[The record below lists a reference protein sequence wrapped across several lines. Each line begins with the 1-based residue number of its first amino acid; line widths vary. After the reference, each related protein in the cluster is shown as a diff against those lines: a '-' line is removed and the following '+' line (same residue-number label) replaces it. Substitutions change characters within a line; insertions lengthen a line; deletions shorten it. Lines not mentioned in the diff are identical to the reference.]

1 MSFDKKEAVY
11 LVDDTAFLHLK
22 ETVPEMGFAY
32 EVFDKASGSALYT
45 GLITDQQMEE
55 SPIRSPLAC
64 ARVLAMQEVGL
75 PGEIVSE
82 VALRTLEQIKEA
94 KRAYRKAHRDEPQ
107 DHSIRFIN
115 SRYDELFRIPDG
127 GRIKVDFPDRSFI
140 SPCEY
145 IDDYHTRV
153 GGDVYHICQF
163 AEILERGDGKASP
176 EPEMLKDQAA
186 WQINHREYLSIW
198 ATEDGWDY
206 TVYDR
211 NLDAIDGGQL
221 DRKNLSIQECRD
233 RILKERGWQYRNFT
247 EVDLDL
253 VKELSAKN
261 SVLKEL
267 RSGKTESAPVAGKTE
282 SKTKA
287 ASAAE
292 KTESKTESASVAGKK
307 DRKEA
312 CR

>member
-1 MSFDKKEAVY
+1 
-11 LVDDTAFLHLK
+11 
-22 ETVPEMGFAY
+22 
-32 EVFDKASGSALYT
+32 
-45 GLITDQQMEE
+45 
-55 SPIRSPLAC
+55 
-64 ARVLAMQEVGL
+64 
-75 PGEIVSE
+75 
-82 VALRTLEQIKEA
+82 
-94 KRAYRKAHRDEPQ
+94 
-107 DHSIRFIN
+107 
-115 SRYDELFRIPDG
+115 
-127 GRIKVDFPDRSFI
+127 
-140 SPCEY
+140 
-145 IDDYHTRV
+145 
-153 GGDVYHICQF
+153 
-163 AEILERGDGKASP
+163 
-176 EPEMLKDQAA
+176 MLKDQAA

-292 KTESKTESASVAGKK
+292 KTESASVAGKK